1 MVVDSAPERLLPR
14 LTQPQTLAVLAH
26 PVLVRPVD
34 KKGKKYEQ
42 MKNFGNV

>member
-1 MVVDSAPERLLPR
+1 MVVDSVPERLLPR

-34 KKGKKYEQ
+34 KN
-42 MKNFGNV
+42 KNLYK